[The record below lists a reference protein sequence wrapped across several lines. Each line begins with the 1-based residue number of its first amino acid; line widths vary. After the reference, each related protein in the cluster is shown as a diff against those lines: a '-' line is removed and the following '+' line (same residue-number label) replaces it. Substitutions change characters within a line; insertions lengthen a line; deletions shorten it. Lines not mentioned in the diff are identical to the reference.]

1 MSRSSCPAVTVILPV
16 RDGMPY
22 LPRAIE
28 SILSQTW
35 SDFEL
40 LVVDDGSV
48 DQTRAYL
55 ATVTDARVRVLAT
68 GGAGLAAAL
77 NAALAAARAPF
88 VARQDADDW
97 SLPTRLALQRAWLR
111 AHPSVDVLA
120 TAVQFVDATGAP
132 FGDAW
137 TEQIRAQWDAA
148 VTPEHIA
155 ALMPLTCCIFHA
167 TVMARTDVLRHAGGY
182 DATMVPAEDYD
193 LWLRLLPETRFA
205 RLPEPLY
212 TVRVHRASSSA
223 VRRSDQIDRVITA
236 KLRYLRRVAPGL
248 PPRPS
253 LAVPC
258 ADRGAILFQRIGPI
272 EGFTVREDGPGPPSG
287 AADVV
292 AVTDFSALDRYVAEL
307 TADGRYIQVGNL
319 FVRVDLVGAGQRRPQ
334 PLCAGGQSEATSDR
348 L

>member
-28 SILSQTW
+28 SILAQTW

-48 DQTRAYL
+48 DETRAYL
-55 ATVTDARVRVLAT
+55 ATLDDPRVRVLAT

-77 NAALAAARAPF
+77 NAALEAARAPY

-97 SLPTRLALQRAWLR
+97 SAQGRLASQLAWLGE
-111 AHPSVDVLA
+111 HPSVDVLA
-120 TAVQFVDATGAP
+120 TAVQFVDARDAT
-132 FGDAW
+132 FDDAW
-137 TEQIRAQWDAA
+137 TKQVREQWDPA
-148 VTPEHIA
+148 VTPEQIA
-155 ALMPLTCCIFHA
+155 ALMPLTCCLFHA
-167 TVMARTDVLRHAGGY
+167 TVMARTHVLRCAGGY
-182 DATMVPAEDYD
+182 DAMMVPAEDYD

-205 RLPEPLY
+205 RLPDPLY
-212 TVRVHRASSSA
+212 AVRVHSASSSA

-236 KLRYLRRVAPGL
+236 KLRYLRRVVPGL
-248 PPRPS
+248 PRRPS

-258 ADRGAILFQRIGPI
+258 ADRGAMLFQRIGPN
-272 EGFTVREDGPGPPSG
+272 EGFVVRARDRGLSSM

-292 AVTDFSALDRYVAEL
+292 AVTDFSALARYVAEL
-307 TADGRYIQVGNL
+307 TGDGRYVQIGNF
-319 FVRVDLVGAGQRRPQ
+319 FVHVDFVGASQRGPQ
-334 PLCAGGQSEATSDR
+334 PLCADGHAEATPYR